1 MHRHIIPY
9 CLTLAVAVSSIS
21 AAFDWAWLALPVGL
35 LFFFVGRYTLQQGL
49 TTNQEE
55 DRFKKHAESIAMAG
69 MLIFLPLI
77 FTSGITAAM
86 LVFVSIVQLGLN
98 YQTFSKKQF
107 YLGLLLSFALI
118 MFAASESRDGAF
130 LLFFIPYV
138 LFLCATLF
146 GLSVDELELEFGQW
160 IKSSG
165 LLLVLT
171 CVIYLLMP
179 RFSPLLWG
187 ATPGSDHFY
196 FDQNWVTKAEQ
207 GLTEGQDDADYNNPS
222 ETSAD
227 SLQKSLKALED
238 SLTRRVASAEND
250 QQKTG
255 QGQSRTEFS
264 RHSEMRLNH
273 GIVMQVRSDVPLYLT
288 TAILN
293 EFDGLSWFSTFN
305 QSTYIQADQD
315 GFALTP
321 VKGQPATNLQHHYE
335 IELISSLTDRIPL
348 AWQPRRVNF
357 PAQALKMSNTHTL
370 TAPSQLKKGTAYS
383 AVMSAGWDQGRLFYP
398 TTELN
403 LGSYLGLPSDLDP
416 RIQGLILR
424 VVGDETDR
432 LKQAILLEQHL
443 RQEYA
448 YTLDT
453 VIRDQNRTDLSTFL
467 FETRYGHCEY
477 FASALAIM
485 LRLQGIPSRVVN
497 GYAATDRNP
506 LTGFIEVRGTDAHA
520 WTEGYFDGLG
530 WVPFEPTSYYQLPS
544 EQRETELAYEQVNDY
559 VERQLDILKLRE
571 DEWSLRALFLN
582 GYAVLAT
589 TLSIVWLYIKWFFVE
604 FGQWVLAV
612 IVTMMLGWFAWV
624 RIAPKLAQH
633 RLKKAALR
641 FQGQNGIDDYEFWMV
656 LISKGLALQQRP
668 YVWSTVNG
676 FVERVRMLKLMEP
689 IEGFEERFNA
699 LAYGGERIG
708 SSTVSSSTMKAD
720 VEALK
725 DAFERLWI
733 NESSD

>member
-21 AAFDWAWLALPVGL
+21 AVFDWPWFALPVGF

-55 DRFKKHAESIAMAG
+55 DRYKKHAESIAMAG
-69 MLIFLPLI
+69 MLIFLPLV
-77 FTSGITAAM
+77 FTSGITSAM

-160 IKSSG
+160 MKSSG
-165 LLLVLT
+165 LLLALT

-196 FDQNWVTKAEQ
+196 FDQSWVTKAEK
-207 GLTEGQDDADYNNPS
+207 GLTEGQDDTSTLNYRESS
-222 ETSAD
+222 ETAAG
-227 SLQKSLKALED
+227 SLRESLKAQED
-238 SLTRRVASAEND
+238 SLTRQMESGKSGA
-250 QQKTG
+250 QKNER
-255 QGQSRTEFS
+255 GQSQTGFE

-273 GIVMQVRSDVPLYLT
+273 DIVMQVRSDVSLYLT
-288 TAILN
+288 TEILN
-293 EFDGLSWFSTFN
+293 EFDGLSWFSTLN
-305 QSTYIQADQD
+305 QYAYIQADQD
-315 GFALTP
+315 GFALAP
-321 VKGQPATNLQHHYE
+321 VTGQAATNLQHHYE
-335 IELISSLTDRIPL
+335 VEIISSLSDQIPL
-348 AWQPRRVNF
+348 AWHPNTVNF
-357 PAQALKMSNTHTL
+357 PAQALKRSSTHTL
-370 TAPSQLKKGTAYS
+370 KAPSQLKKGTAYS
-383 AVMSAGWDQGRLFYP
+383 AIMSAGWDQGRLFYP
-398 TTELN
+398 ATEGN
-403 LGSYLGLPSDLDP
+403 LYPYLGLPSDLDP
-416 RIQGLILR
+416 RVQALILR
-424 VVGDETDR
+424 VVGDEADL

-443 RQEYA
+443 RENYA

-544 EQRETELAYEQVNDY
+544 EQRKTELAYEQVNDY
-559 VERQLDILKLRE
+559 VERQLDILKQT
-571 DEWSLRALFLN
+571 DDDWSVRSFMLN
-582 GYAVLAT
+582 GYAMLT
-589 TLSIVWLYIKWFFVE
+589 TVLSIAWLYIKWFFLH
-604 FGQWVLAV
+604 FGQWLVAMAV
-612 IVTMMLGWFAWV
+612 AMILGWFAWV
-624 RIAPKLAQH
+624 RFAPKLKQH
-633 RLKKAALR
+633 RLKQAALT
-641 FQGQNGIDDYEFWMV
+641 FQGQNRIDDYEFWMV

-668 YVWSTVNG
+668 HAWSTVKG
-676 FVERVRMLKLMEP
+676 FINTMQGLKLMEP

-699 LAYGGERIG
+699 LAYGGELIG
-708 SSTVSSSTMKAD
+708 PSIHNESAMKVDLA
-720 VEALK
+720 ALK
-725 DAFERLWI
+725 ETFDRLWI
-733 NESSD
+733 D